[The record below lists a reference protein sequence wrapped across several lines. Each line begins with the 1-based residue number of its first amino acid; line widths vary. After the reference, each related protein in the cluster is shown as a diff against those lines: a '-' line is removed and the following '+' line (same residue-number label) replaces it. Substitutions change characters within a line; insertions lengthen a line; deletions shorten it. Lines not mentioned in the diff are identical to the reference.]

1 MKINVFCRPEKE
13 LSYDKSFKLDSTS
26 RRNVLFCSAE
36 YALVNFTIQIR
47 QS

>member
-1 MKINVFCRPEKE
+1 MVFCRPEKDM
-13 LSYDKSFKLDSTS
+13 SYDKSFKLDSKCTS

-36 YALVNFTIQIR
+36 YALVNLTIQVR